1 MKLIDSFSSYEEAS
15 KILNIK
21 KDSIQRSV
29 KCGYRVK
36 DWYFSD
42 IKSDTYSNVKSIS
55 VAKKPIYI
63 YDLNGNFVKE
73 LKVKKDILEFFK
85 VKTLSGIRDS
95 IRSGVPYKE
104 YQISLE
110 KLEKLK
116 SIKSKRNISKK
127 VGKYD
132 LNEKLLE
139 TYNTVTAARK
149 IYGVGVS
156 RCLKGIQNICKGYI
170 FKYIS

>member
-29 KCGYRVK
+29 KYGYSVK

-73 LKVKKDILEFFK
+73 LKVKKDIL
-85 VKTLSGIRDS
+85 
-95 IRSGVPYKE
+95 
-104 YQISLE
+104 
-110 KLEKLK
+110 
-116 SIKSKRNISKK
+116 
-127 VGKYD
+127 
-132 LNEKLLE
+132 
-139 TYNTVTAARK
+139 
-149 IYGVGVS
+149 
-156 RCLKGIQNICKGYI
+156 
-170 FKYIS
+170 